1 MQKIIPFKKDIL
13 FKNVIDEITSI
24 SMDHHLERENY
35 QIKGDFIVE
44 GEYTTS
50 EKKDTF
56 HFEIPYLGY
65 LEENFNVDN
74 VELDIDDFYYEIID
88 SNKLSI
94 HIDIAVDKLTEKPL
108 LEEKVEA
115 IPVLAKEEDK
125 EPVVEKEE
133 EVREEEREEQ
143 TVFES
148 PSHLEEAYI
157 TYKVYIV
164 REGDTI
170 SSILEKYQ
178 IEEEKLRKY
187 NVINELSIGDKL
199 IIPNEQN

>member
-115 IPVLAKEEDK
+115 IPVLAKEEEK

>member
-1 MQKIIPFKKDIL
+1 
-13 FKNVIDEITSI
+13 
-24 SMDHHLERENY
+24 MDHHLERENY

-115 IPVLAKEEDK
+115 IPVLAKEEEK

>member
-1 MQKIIPFKKDIL
+1 MQKIIPFKKDVL
-13 FKNVIDEITSI
+13 FKKNIDEITSI
-24 SMDHHLERENY
+24 SMDHHLTREDY

-44 GEYTTS
+44 GEYAS
-50 EKKDTF
+50 GEEKDTF

-65 LEENFNVDN
+65 LEEQYDVQN

-88 SNKLSI
+88 SKQLSI
-94 HIDIAVDKLTEKPL
+94 HIDIVASKLAEKPL
-108 LEEKVEA
+108 IEEKVE
-115 IPVLAKEEDK
+115 KEEPQ
-125 EPVVEKEE
+125 EERIEKEE
-133 EVREEEREEQ
+133 EIEESRVIEA
-143 TVFES
+143 S
-148 PSHLEEAYI
+148 PSLEEAYI

-178 IEEEKLRKY
+178 MNEEQLRKY

>member
-1 MQKIIPFKKDIL
+1 MQKIIPFKKDVL
-13 FKNVIDEITSI
+13 FKKNIDEITSI
-24 SMDHHLERENY
+24 SMDHHLTREDY

-44 GEYTTS
+44 GEYAS
-50 EKKDTF
+50 GEEKDTF

-65 LEENFNVDN
+65 LEDQYDVQN

-88 SNKLSI
+88 SKQLSI
-94 HIDIAVDKLTEKPL
+94 HIDIVASKLAEKPL
-108 LEEKVEA
+108 IEEKVE
-115 IPVLAKEEDK
+115 KEEPQ
-125 EPVVEKEE
+125 EERIEKEE
-133 EVREEEREEQ
+133 EIEESRVIEA
-143 TVFES
+143 S
-148 PSHLEEAYI
+148 PSLEEAYI

-178 IEEEKLRKY
+178 MNEEQLRKY